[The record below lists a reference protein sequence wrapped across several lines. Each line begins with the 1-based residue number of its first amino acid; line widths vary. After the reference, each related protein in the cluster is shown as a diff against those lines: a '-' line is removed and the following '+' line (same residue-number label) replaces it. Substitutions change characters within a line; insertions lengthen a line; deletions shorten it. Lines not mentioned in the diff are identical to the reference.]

1 MMIMMKMMIIMMIII
16 IIKKLIIL
24 LFLNIIN
31 NNLMNNDGKKWS
43 DVEIKSLI
51 QFTKNKENI
60 DNISLNLK
68 RSTNSINNKLKNI
81 AINLI
86 NIFSIDINIVS
97 NIINIPCNIINS
109 YINNNDIDNDNMNND
124 NIDDDIILNEK
135 QQKIIDEF
143 KLGKNIFITGPAG
156 TGKSI
161 TIKEIIKYCK
171 NNNISYGLTAT
182 TGSAAVLINGKIINS
197 YLGVGICDKT
207 ASELYSNNVY
217 KLSHIVKKIR
227 NLKVLIIDEISML
240 DLKSFE
246 LISEYLSLIT
256 KNKKPF
262 GNIQLVLTGDFCQ
275 LEPVNKNFC
284 FLSEIWEQLNLEI
297 IFLSKMIRQ
306 QHDKQFQKILKN
318 LRYGICSDE
327 TFELLK
333 NNKYIINEDI
343 KSTILYSKNEDVEKI
358 NNIEHQKL
366 LNLNKS
372 NIYKIRLPNEKKN
385 KQKTE
390 SWFNKLDIPD
400 SIELCENEQIVITSN
415 INQDKCLINGTRGII
430 KELLLDSIKIKTIDN
445 NIHIINYHKC
455 IYNEDKDMYFSYMPI
470 KLAYALSIHKSQGMT
485 LDSIEIDIGKNIFA
499 SGQAYTALSRAK
511 KLENIKIIDICKESF
526 ILNQKV
532 LNFYSKIDSN
542 LII

>member
-1 MMIMMKMMIIMMIII
+1 MIMMMIMM

-43 DVEIKSLI
+43 DVEIKLLI
-51 QFTKNKENI
+51 GFTKNKENI
-60 DNISLNLK
+60 DKISSNLK
-68 RSTNSINNKLKNI
+68 RSVNSINNKLKNI

-86 NIFSIDINIVS
+86 NIYSIDINIVS
-97 NIINIPCNIINS
+97 NIINIPCNIINN
-109 YINNNDIDNDNMNND
+109 YINNNDNIDNNIDNINN
-124 NIDDDIILNEK
+124 NIDDDIILNEN

-156 TGKSI
+156 TGKSV

-171 NNNISYGLTAT
+171 NNNILYGLTAT

-197 YLGVGICDKT
+197 YLGIGICDKS
-207 ASELYSNNVY
+207 ANELYSNNVY

-240 DLKSFE
+240 ELESFE

-262 GNIQLVLTGDFCQ
+262 GNIQLILTGDFCQ

-284 FLSEIWEQLNLEI
+284 FLSKIWEQLNFET

-306 QHDKQFQKILKN
+306 QHDKQFQKILKK
-318 LRYGICSDE
+318 LRYGICNDK

-343 KSTILYSKNEDVEKI
+343 KSTILYSKNEDVDKI
-358 NNIEHQKL
+358 NNIEHNKL
-366 LNLNKS
+366 LNLNYKS
-372 NIYKIRLPNEKKN
+372 NTYTIQLPIEKKN
-385 KQKTE
+385 QKKILN
-390 SWFNKLDIPD
+390 WFNKLDIPE

-415 INQDKCLINGTRGII
+415 INQNKNLINGTRGII
-430 KELLLDSIKIKTIDN
+430 LELLLDSIKIKTIDN

-455 IYNEDKDMYFSYMPI
+455 IYNEDKEIYFYYMPI

-532 LNFYSKIDSN
+532 LNFYSKIDSS
-542 LII
+542 LEII